1 MWTKAFWAACAERA
15 VKTFA
20 QSAVAFLAGAATG
33 LFNADWVSAVSV
45 AGMATVLSFLTSLA
59 SDGLTGNGP
68 SLTNSEVVVDT
79 PAAPPAAP

>member
-1 MWTKAFWAACAERA
+1 MFTKAFWAACAERA

-68 SLTNSEVVVDT
+68 SLTSSEVVVPNT
-79 PAAPPAAP
+79 PPAPPA